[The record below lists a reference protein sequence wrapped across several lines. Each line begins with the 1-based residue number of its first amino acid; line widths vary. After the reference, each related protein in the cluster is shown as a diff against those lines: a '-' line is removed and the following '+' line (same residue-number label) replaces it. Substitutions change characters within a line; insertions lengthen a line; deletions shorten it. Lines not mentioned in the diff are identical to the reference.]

1 MVDRWIVGFLILD
14 FPSISTLHPSSL
26 IRSLGLIGKRMFP
39 NRCFGGNDGRPV
51 LSKKGIFSLSF
62 TFCFWMFP
70 NRCFGGNDGRPVDS
84 RVFDSRFPLI
94 SALNPSSLIRSLG
107 LIGKRHLLT
116 VTQYLFLMFPNRCF
130 GGKDGRWVHSRVF
143 NSRFPIHFCFASVF
157 TNSIPRSYRKK
168 ASSHRHSPS
177 VSGCFQIDVLGETM
191 VDRWIVGFLILDFP
205 SISALHPS
213 SLIRS
218 LGLLGKMH
226 LLTVTHLLFLD
237 VSKSMFWGKRWST
250 GLIGKWHLLTIAHL
264 LFLDVSKSM
273 FWGNHG
279 RLVDCRF
286 FDSRFPVHFCFASV
300 FTNSIPR
307 SYRTKASSHCHS
319 PSVSGCFQIDVLG
332 ETMVDRSYRKKGI
345 FSPSLTNCVWMFPNR
360 CFKGNDGRPK
370 KASSHRHSPFWMFP
384 NRCFVGND
392 GRLVDSLIG
401 KRDLLTVTQLLFL
414 VLFLWICVTLTSF
427 TTTLFL
433 TTDMHWLISPQKF
446 HRYGFTKFSR
456 IDYLQWKFENEVMFD
471 GVLNRLET
479 HPLMKYR
486 TTRYRTE
493 PSSEGASEK
502 KNLS

>member
-1 MVDRWIVGFLILD
+1 MVTAIQSHRIYSTNITVFHLSRTLSIPPTIIVLLFKDFHFVDYPLHLSSSFESSLCFGETMVDRSYRKKASSHHHSPSVSGCFQIDVLGETMVDRWIVGFLILD
-14 FPSISTLHPSSL
+14 FPSISALHPSSL
-26 IRSLGLIGKRMFP
+26 SRSLGLIEKRHLLTVIHLLFLDVSKSMFWGKRW
-39 NRCFGGNDGRPV
+39 
-51 LSKKGIFSLSF
+51 S
-62 TFCFWMFP
+62 T
-70 NRCFGGNDGRPVDS
+70 
-84 RVFDSRFPLI
+84 
-94 SALNPSSLIRSLG
+94 G

-414 VLFLWICVTLTSF
+414 DVSKSMFWFLERNKISDNSFEICSGNL
-427 TTTLFL
+427 
-433 TTDMHWLISPQKF
+433 
-446 HRYGFTKFSR
+446 RTKSC
-456 IDYLQWKFENEVMFD
+456 
-471 GVLNRLET
+471 
-479 HPLMKYR
+479 LMVF
-486 TTRYRTE
+486 
-493 PSSEGASEK
+493 
-502 KNLS
+502 